1 MENQNLNQRFSP
13 RMSPNSLEKMN
24 FKRVSLLSLSFFT
37 VLLAWSYFNLKVP
50 LLLEDIIPDTPARDT
65 IIGAIMAIDNII
77 AVIVQPFFGD
87 LSDRTQSILG
97 RRLPWIIFG
106 TAFSAFFF
114 ILIPIV
120 KALAGVVIIIFL
132 FDLFMATFR
141 GASVTIVADY
151 TPDKFRSGASSAQ
164 QFIANIG
171 GLIGFFMP
179 KIIEILKITD
189 QNIENSLGFWIV
201 AVLMVLSVLG
211 LALGIKETP
220 TGNKLFAIGKEKF
233 DMDTTTFEIKKR
245 RVEDQSTALSSY
257 IEIGKIF
264 KENKSFAYMLI
275 TVFFF
280 YLGFSGIEA
289 FFSRFA
295 VNYFGVTEGTAGV
308 MMIAYS
314 GPMILSAPFHG
325 LLGQKIGRKRALLIC
340 IIWVI
345 IATTL
350 FSFFIVPTM
359 HKNANVP
366 LIMACLAL
374 ISIPWMGMIVQSF
387 PVIWALSPEEKIGGY
402 MGIYYTFNQ
411 TGYSIS
417 PIALGAILS
426 AFAYMG
432 DKRFEFMFPYVLICI
447 ILGLVFILRVKG
459 GEEKL
464 SEEKIKEYSEKYI
477 QDD

>member
-1 MENQNLNQRFSP
+1 MENSNSDQRLAP
-13 RMSPNSLEKMN
+13 RMTPNSTERMN
-24 FKRVSLLSLSFFT
+24 FRRVCALSLSFFT

-50 LLLEDIIPDTPARDT
+50 LLLETIVPNTPARDA

-87 LSDRTQSILG
+87 LSDRTQSRLG
-97 RRLPWIIFG
+97 RRIPWIIFG
-106 TAFSAFFF
+106 ASISAFFF

-120 KALAGVVIIIFL
+120 KILAGIVLIIFL

-141 GASVTIVADY
+141 GASVSIVPDY

-179 KIIEILKITD
+179 KIIEMLKITD
-189 QNIENSLGFWIV
+189 QNLENSLGFWIV
-201 AVLMVLSVLG
+201 AVLMVFSVVG
-211 LALGIKETP
+211 LALTIKETP
-220 TGNKLFAIGKEKF
+220 TGTQFFSIGKEKF
-233 DMDTTTFEIKKR
+233 DLDSTTFVIKKR
-245 RVEDQSTALSSY
+245 EIDEKANALSSY
-257 IEIGKIF
+257 KEIGTIF
-264 KENKSFAYMLI
+264 KENKSFGFMLI

-295 VNYFGVTEGTAGV
+295 VNYFGVSEGTAGL

-314 GPMILSAPFHG
+314 GPMILSAPLHG
-325 LLGQKIGRKRALLIC
+325 LLGQKVGRKKALLIC
-340 IIWVI
+340 CIWVI
-345 IATTL
+345 IAMAI
-350 FSFFIVPTM
+350 FSFLIVPLM
-359 HKNANVP
+359 YRNANTA
-366 LIMACLAL
+366 LIMGCLAL
-374 ISIPWMGMIVQSF
+374 ISIPWMGVIIQSF
-387 PVIWALSPEEKIGGY
+387 PVMWALSPEDRIGSY

-417 PIALGAILS
+417 PIVLGAILS
-426 AFAYMG
+426 AFSYMG
-432 DKRFEFMFPYVLICI
+432 DHRFELMFPYVLVCI
-447 ILGLVFILRVKG
+447 VLGLLFFLKVKG

-464 SEEKIKEYSEKYI
+464 CEEKIKELTDKYCK
-477 QDD
+477 DD